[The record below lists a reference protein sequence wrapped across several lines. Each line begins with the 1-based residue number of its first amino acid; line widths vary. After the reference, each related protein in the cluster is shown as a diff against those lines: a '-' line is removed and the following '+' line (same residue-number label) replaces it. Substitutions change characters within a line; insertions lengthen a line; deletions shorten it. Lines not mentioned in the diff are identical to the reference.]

1 MWRPFRDFFRTE
13 ASSGIILLASVVT
26 ALAWANLWPDA
37 YESLW
42 RTEIPLSLG
51 RLLPRESLH
60 LWINEGLM
68 AVFFLVVGLEIKREL
83 LNGELSSRKK
93 AMLPAFA
100 AVGGMVVPATV
111 YFVLNAGGTGSRGWG
126 IPMATDIALAVGVLA
141 LLGKRIPFGLKIF
154 LTALA
159 IIDDIGAVII
169 IALFYTGNISWVPI
183 GIAMALLL
191 LLLALNRLGVKPI
204 SVYLLFGFAL
214 WLALLKSGVHA
225 TIAGILLAIVIP
237 GRSGKEQEPPLLL
250 LERVLEPWSA
260 YLIVPLFALAN
271 AGILLDRNPMES
283 LGDPIGMGVALGL
296 FFGKQIGVVL
306 FSWIAVRLHLGS
318 LPPSVSWRQLHGA
331 SCLAG
336 IGFTMSLFITLL
348 AFEEQSQLTV
358 AKMGVFAGS
367 AISGILG
374 LVLLRSAVRTP
385 TRNKRH
391 SKPLE

>member
-1 MWRPFRDFFRTE
+1 
-13 ASSGIILLASVVT
+13 
-26 ALAWANLWPDA
+26 
-37 YESLW
+37 
-42 RTEIPLSLG
+42 
-51 RLLPRESLH
+51 
-60 LWINEGLM
+60 M
-68 AVFFLVVGLEIKREL
+68 AIFFLVVGLEIKREL
-83 LNGELSSRKK
+83 LDGELSSRKT
-93 AMLPAFA
+93 AMLPVFA
-100 AVGGMVVPATV
+100 AVGGMIVPAAIF
-111 YFVLNAGGTGSRGWG
+111 FVLNAGGTGARGWG
-126 IPMATDIALAVGVLA
+126 IPMATDIALAIGVLA
-141 LLGKRIPFGLKIF
+141 LLGKRISFGLKIF

-183 GIAMALLL
+183 GIGMALLIL
-191 LLLALNRLGVKPI
+191 LLVLNRLGVKPI

-214 WLALLKSGVHA
+214 WLALLRSGVHA

-237 GRSGKEQEPPLLL
+237 GRSGKDQESPLQL
-250 LERVLEPWSA
+250 LERIVEPWAA

-283 LGDPIGMGVALGL
+283 LGDPIGMGVVLGL

-306 FSWIAVRLHLGS
+306 FSWIAVRSRLGS

-348 AFEEQSQLTV
+348 AFQEQSQLTV

-367 AISGILG
+367 TISGIVG
-374 LVLLRSAVRTP
+374 LILLATAGRAPVRNLPQGKTSA
-385 TRNKRH
+385 
-391 SKPLE
+391 